1 MPDQSHRPFKVWFR
15 LLRRHRRGYPKE
27 TVYVY
32 WEPVGPGEINK
43 NRERNLGIALLV
55 TGERGMAAEIEAF
68 RSLRLA

>member
-1 MPDQSHRPFKVWFR
+1 M
-15 LLRRHRRGYPKE
+15 
-27 TVYVY
+27 VYVY
-32 WEPVGPGEINK
+32 WEPVGSREINK